1 MWTIKKGF
9 ILSAALLL
17 LWLSPLLSGSRVRA
31 ERVYMISETELTQ
44 LEVNS
49 QMQKVNSEKKDK
61 LLIEQEKQLNEAEM
75 KSAKAENEL
84 QIANEQIKKL
94 KKSNEVTENSLKKT
108 RELFNEYE
116 KEAERKIRIK
126 TRQRNMWIAAT
137 VVAVGAAI
145 SVLCAALS
153 HLTRK
158 AADMRSENDLTI

>member
-1 MWTIKKGF
+1 MWKIRKGL
-9 ILSAALLL
+9 ILSAVLLS
-17 LWLSPLLSGSRVRA
+17 LWLSPLLSGSHAQA
-31 ERVYMISETELTQ
+31 EAQYTISETDLTT
-44 LEVNS
+44 LEQNF
-49 QMQKVNSEKKDK
+49 QMQKVNSEKKDR

-126 TRQRNMWIAAT
+126 TRQRNLWIMTT

-145 SVLCAALS
+145 A
-153 HLTRK
+153 R
-158 AADMRSENDLTI
+158 R

>member
-1 MWTIKKGF
+1 MWKIRKGF
-9 ILSAALLL
+9 ILSAVLLS
-17 LWLSPLLSGSRVRA
+17 LWLSPLLSGSHARA
-31 ERVYMISETELTQ
+31 EAQYTISETDLTT
-44 LEVNS
+44 LETNF
-49 QMQKVNSEKKDK
+49 QMQKVNSEKKDR

-116 KEAERKIRIK
+116 KETERKIRIK

-145 SVLCAALS
+145 S
-153 HLTRK
+153 R
-158 AADMRSENDLTI
+158 R

>member
-1 MWTIKKGF
+1 MWIIKKGL
-9 ILSAALLL
+9 ILLAVLLSV
-17 LWLSPLLSGSRVRA
+17 WLSPLFCGLSVRA
-31 ERVYMISETELTQ
+31 EVQYTISETNLTT
-44 LEVNS
+44 LETNF
-49 QMQKVNSEKKDK
+49 QTQKVNSEKKDR

-145 SVLCAALS
+145 S
-153 HLTRK
+153 R
-158 AADMRSENDLTI
+158 R

>member
-1 MWTIKKGF
+1 MWKIRKGF
-9 ILSAALLL
+9 ILSAVLLSF
-17 LWLSPLLSGSRVRA
+17 WLSPLLSGSRAQA

-44 LEVNS
+44 LEMNS

-116 KEAERKIRIK
+116 KEAENTIKNK
-126 TRQRNMWIAAT
+126 TRQRNFWIFVSA
-137 VVAVGAAI
+137 VAVG
-145 SVLCAALS
+145 
-153 HLTRK
+153 K
-158 AADMRSENDLTI
+158 AFARR

>member
-1 MWTIKKGF
+1 MWIRKKL
-9 ILSAALLL
+9 ILSEALLFF
-17 LWLSPLLSGSRVRA
+17 WLFPSLYGSHAQA
-31 ERVYMISETELTQ
+31 EVQYTISETELTQ
-44 LEVNS
+44 LEQNF
-49 QMQKVNSEKKDK
+49 QMQKVNSEKKDR

-94 KKSNEVTENSLKKT
+94 RKSNEATENSLKKT

-126 TRQRNMWIAAT
+126 TRQKNLWIMTT

-145 SVLCAALS
+145 S
-153 HLTRK
+153 R
-158 AADMRSENDLTI
+158 R

>member
-1 MWTIKKGF
+1 MWKIRKGL
-9 ILSAALLL
+9 ILSVVLLSV
-17 LWLSPLLSGSRVRA
+17 WLSPLFCGSSVRA
-31 ERVYMISETELTQ
+31 EVQYTISETDLTT
-44 LEVNS
+44 LETNF
-49 QMQKVNSEKKDK
+49 QMQKVNSEKKDR

-116 KEAERKIRIK
+116 KETERKIRIK

-145 SVLCAALS
+145 S
-153 HLTRK
+153 R
-158 AADMRSENDLTI
+158 R

>member
-1 MWTIKKGF
+1 MWKIKKGL
-9 ILSAALLL
+9 ILSAVLLSV
-17 LWLSPLLSGSRVRA
+17 WLSPLLSGSHVRA

-44 LEVNS
+44 LEMNS

-116 KEAERKIRIK
+116 KEAERKVKIK
-126 TRQRNMWIAAT
+126 ARQRNMWIVISA
-137 VVAVGAAI
+137 VAVGAAI
-145 SVLCAALS
+145 SW
-153 HLTRK
+153 R
-158 AADMRSENDLTI
+158 